1 MKAKTFGA
9 IIGTLMAV
17 LIVGCDML
25 GDAIN
30 INANANV
37 DVETTSELGQNTLDR
52 IDDINDTLG
61 SGVEVGPETRE
72 TIEELNETIAN
83 GIKAGFDDDT
93 LARVDELLRVVE
105 DGLKIGLDDETL
117 NTIDGMVNTIDEMP
131 GNWEASAQDII
142 QTLENT
148 GGSMAKTLADEVTRV
163 MEEARVNYQ
172 QMTAITGI
180 EFRCNVDFM
189 GSKVGASVSEF
200 IGKSIV
206 GKLREIISGKEE
218 EEAIPTPWVCQVIP
232 DSMTLSQVGEH
243 LVFEDGIVTLTGY
256 NYVAA
261 NTPSAHIID
270 ETGNIVSGIA
280 LYPYLSSPYQVQ
292 LNLQDLDLSAVPAR
306 SRLVFTWPNIS
317 ETSGIAILLPGHA
330 GPVASFTSDVSFG
343 NAPLTVHF
351 SDTSI
356 GDPVEW
362 EWQFG
367 DGSLSHDQNPTK
379 EFTDSRDYQVQ
390 LTVKN
395 SQGQSSVINVI
406 SVGTKLEAKFSFSPS
421 SIDAASSVKFKDQS
435 EGSPESWEWNFGD
448 GSGTSTEQNPEYL
461 YNIPNP
467 NGYEISLTV
476 RRGNETSTY
485 TSPDRVKVF
494 EELNADFSADVL
506 SGKPPF
512 TVKFKDLSTGGSSI
526 AGWRWDFGDG
536 TPVSTE
542 QNPVHTYSTK
552 GLFDVKLTITRN
564 DGKQDV
570 EPKENYINA
579 WTIQRLV
586 IPRFNMLSNNS
597 VYFTSFAVT
606 GGTPKD
612 TGISTSKYICAING
626 FNATGGIVLSNRMT
640 RDGLRIYLDKQQ
652 TWKIV
657 ADYQDIDH
665 SKYRNEVWTVSLIC
679 FQTSVQGD
687 YILYRDDF
695 NNINGGDPKNT
706 GISTEDYFHCG
717 VAGTAGL
724 GATGFIPGAY
734 FPVLIQ
740 QVVYPDGN
748 DWKIGSDMDVTNG
761 GDVWNTDILC
771 LKDGD
776 YLNVEKPMFLA
787 ERGISFQTSLGTV
800 KTTNISANDYLCGI
814 SGYTAEKG
822 DYNAYVDN
830 PLFPVPQN
838 AMNPMLKVQAVVK
851 DGYWVVEADIASKN
865 DLEDW
870 TVDMLCVKKGV
881 AVQGIPPN

>member
-1 MKAKTFGA
+1 MKSQTFG
-9 IIGTLMAV
+9 V
-17 LIVGCDML
+17 LIGLVMVFLLVGCDML

-52 IDDINDTLG
+52 IDDINDTLN

-72 TIEELNETIAN
+72 TIKELNETIAN
-83 GIKAGFDDDT
+83 GIKAGFDEAT
-93 LARVDELLRVVE
+93 LERLDELLRVVE

-148 GGSMAKTLADEVTRV
+148 GGTMAKTLADEVTRV
-163 MEEARVNYQ
+163 MEEARINYQ

-206 GKLREIISGKEE
+206 GKIKRIISGEKPEE
-218 EEAIPTPWVCQVIP
+218 PIPTPWVCQVIP
-232 DSMTLSQVGEH
+232 DSMTLSKIGDR
-243 LVFEDGIVTLTGY
+243 LVYEDGIVTLTGY

-261 NTPSAHIID
+261 NAPTAQIID
-270 ETGNIVSGIA
+270 EAGNVIPGIS
-280 LYPYLSSPYQVQ
+280 LYPYLSSPYQIQ
-292 LNLQDLDLSAVPAR
+292 LNMQDLDLSTVPAR

-317 ETSGIAILLPGHA
+317 ETSGIAILLPGHDA
-330 GPVASFTSDVSFG
+330 PVASFTSDVTFG

-351 SDTSI
+351 TDTST

-362 EWQFG
+362 DWLFN
-367 DGSLSHDQNPTK
+367 DGSLSHEQNPTK
-379 EFTDSRDYQVQ
+379 EFTESGEYQVQ

-395 SQGQSSVINVI
+395 SQGQSSVINII
-406 SVGTKLEAKFSFSPS
+406 SVGTKLDAKFTFSPS
-421 SIDAASSVKFKDQS
+421 SIDVANTVKFKDQS
-435 EGSPESWEWNFGD
+435 KGSPESWEWNFGD
-448 GSGTSTEQNPEYL
+448 GVGTSSEQNPEYL

-467 NGYEISLTV
+467 NGYQVSLTV

-485 TSPDRVKVF
+485 TAPDRVKVF
-494 EELNADFSADVL
+494 EELNADFEADKV
-506 SGKPPF
+506 SGKPPLTVTF
-512 TVKFKDLSTGGSSI
+512 TDKSTGGESI

-542 QNPVHTYSTK
+542 RNPTHTYSSK
-552 GLFDVKLTITRN
+552 GVYDVKLTITRN
-564 DGKQDV
+564 DGKQDN
-570 EPKENYINA
+570 ESKENYINA
-579 WTIQRLV
+579 WTIQRL
-586 IPRFNMLSNNS
+586 ILPKFNLEPKDS
-597 VYFTSFAVT
+597 VYFTNFGVT

-626 FNATGGIVLSNRMT
+626 FNATGGIILSNRVT
-640 RDGLRIYLDKQQ
+640 KDGLRIYLDKQQ

-665 SKYRNEVWTVSLIC
+665 SKYRNEVWDVNLIC
-679 FQTSVQGD
+679 FKSSMEGD

-695 NNINGGDPKNT
+695 NNIIGGEPKNT
-706 GISTEDYFHCG
+706 GISTKDYFNCG

-724 GATGFIPGAY
+724 GATGFLSGAY

-740 QVVYPDGN
+740 QEVYPNGN
-748 DWKIGSDMDVTNG
+748 YWEIGSDMDVTNG

-771 LKDGD
+771 IKDGE

-787 ERGISFQTSLGTV
+787 QRGISFQTSLGNV
-800 KTTNISANDYLCGI
+800 KSTNINANDYLCGI
-814 SGYTAEKG
+814 NGYTAEKG
-822 DYNAYVDN
+822 DYNAYIDN
-830 PLFPVPQN
+830 ILFPTPQN
-838 AMNPMLKVQAVVK
+838 PMNPMLMVK
-851 DGYWVVEADIASKN
+851 AIVNGGYWAVEADIASKS

-870 TVDMLCVKKGV
+870 TVDLLCVKKGV